1 MSSLLKSLGIDPED
15 LKWHHLAA
23 CAGMTKDPKFDW
35 FYDLYEEDKVV
46 SKQVDEICMNCP
58 VIKQC
63 YQEGVQNKERGVW
76 GGVYL
81 NIGRTDKLN
90 NSHKTKEVWA
100 RLKKLHGKNIL

>member
-1 MSSLLKSLGIDPED
+1 MSSILKALGIDPED

-23 CAGMTKDPKFDW
+23 CAGMTTNSKFDW
-35 FYDLYEEDKVV
+35 FYDLYEEDKIAA
-46 SKQVDEICMNCP
+46 KQVDEICMGCP

-63 YQEGVQNKERGVW
+63 YKEGITNKERGVW

-81 NIGRTDKLN
+81 NIGRVDKLN